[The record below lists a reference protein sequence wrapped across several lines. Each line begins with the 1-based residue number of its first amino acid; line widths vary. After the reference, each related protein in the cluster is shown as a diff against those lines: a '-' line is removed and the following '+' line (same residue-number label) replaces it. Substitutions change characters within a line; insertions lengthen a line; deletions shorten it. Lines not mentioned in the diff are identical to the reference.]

1 MERIPFPSP
10 SLRPTHPHPFH
21 SPLTSSPPPTQGAS
35 AVGLTAGVHMDP
47 MTKEWTLEGGALV
60 SPRSSDA
67 IVEVITKQDVVEET
81 RSKQF
86 LSLHKNGFIAL
97 ILRNL
102 SDVIAKNSTTFTS
115 I

>member
-1 MERIPFPSP
+1 MERIPLSLPLPPSHTPSHLSFTPHLFPV
-10 SLRPTHPHPFH
+10 PH
-21 SPLTSSPPPTQGAS
+21 TQGAS

-67 IVEVITKQDVVEET
+67 IVKVITKQDVVEVT

-86 LSLHKNGFIAL
+86 LSLHKNGSIVL
-97 ILRNL
+97 I
-102 SDVIAKNSTTFTS
+102 STNYS
-115 I
+115 EE